1 MERIAQFPYIGY
13 LVAPYLKRF
22 PHSMKA
28 QFSLETAPC
37 GGKRQGLLFKN
48 PASFYNKLAGFE
60 TGRDDFPAFLAAH
73 VA

>member
-1 MERIAQFPYIGY
+1 MN
-13 LVAPYLKRF
+13 
-22 PHSMKA
+22 A
-28 QFSLETAPC
+28 QFSLEAAPC

-48 PASFYNKLAGFE
+48 PASFYNELAGFE